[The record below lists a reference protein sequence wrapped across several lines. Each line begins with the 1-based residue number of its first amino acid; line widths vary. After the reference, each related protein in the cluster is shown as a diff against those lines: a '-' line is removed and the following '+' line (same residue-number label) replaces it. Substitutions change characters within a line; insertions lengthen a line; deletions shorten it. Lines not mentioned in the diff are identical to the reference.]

1 MINIYRFKISSFDK
15 QKMSALRP
23 IRIVAGPT
31 DQSFQIT
38 PPPSLLI
45 VVAVGP
51 LFVVC
56 QENPPTSGISAHD
69 GPNGS
74 LIAVGT
80 VIAEVE
86 EL

>member
-51 LFVVC
+51 PLC
-56 QENPPTSGISAHD
+56 RLPGEPTYLWHLRPRRAERQSDRSGHGDRRS
-69 GPNGS
+69 
-74 LIAVGT
+74 
-80 VIAEVE
+80 
-86 EL
+86 

>member
-1 MINIYRFKISSFDK
+1 MNNFYRFKNSSFDK

-23 IRIVAGPT
+23 IRIVAGLT
-31 DQSFQIT
+31 DQSFQIV

-56 QENPPTSGISAHD
+56 QENPPTSGISAH

-74 LIAVGT
+74 LIVVGT
-80 VIAEVE
+80 VIAEVK